1 MSDQTR
7 DLLRRALFVEHLPF
21 VKRVVFVS
29 TPHRGSFLNAV
40 TLAGFRPSALLSR
53 LVKLPANVLAV
64 GADLITEDPQIAL
77 RKMPTSIDNMTPGN
91 RFLETFVTIPV
102 VPDIT
107 AHSIIPVLPNGPYQ
121 EGNDG
126 VVEYKSAHID
136 GVASELV
143 VRSGHSTQS
152 TPEAIEEIRRILLLH
167 LAETAPAEATP

>member
-1 MSDQTR
+1 
-7 DLLRRALFVEHLPF
+7 
-21 VKRVVFVS
+21 
-29 TPHRGSFLNAV
+29 
-40 TLAGFRPSALLSR
+40 
-53 LVKLPANVLAV
+53 V
-64 GADLITEDPQIAL
+64 GADLVTDDPRIAL

-91 RFLETFVTIPV
+91 PFLETFVQIPV
-102 VPDIT
+102 ARGIT
-107 AHSIIPVLPNGPYQ
+107 AHSIIPVLPDGPYQ

-167 LAETAPAEATP
+167 LAETVPEGGAP